1 MKLYIY
7 FYDTVKSNE
16 KIFTVYYNTLY
27 RRFVNGSNRFTTAV
41 SSVNQNI
48 TNNFVPSFAL
58 GMNLL
63 GAIDSTDF
71 YGIIQN
77 DLQRKNLYVNA
88 TNLHINYSNNLLLR
102 EQLSLAQES
111 TSQLFSINNQ
121 LCQLNEIIAK
131 KASQEE
137 RENFARE
144 LIYNIKKIDS
154 ALAAN
159 SDKSFV
165 SFEAKSLIYLI
176 ESNHISTAS
185 FTQIQDKEYFEE
197 ILDKL
202 KQKAEDIS
210 LEEQKDLESFVS
222 IYQYG
227 LLLIEEYKAER
238 HLKAI
243 NVPDNFEVIKDEP
256 IYDPILNCEEEFED
270 EIDNQF
276 KTLGMFSNNLRNY
289 ITSTDQLQEFFEK
302 FFQIK
307 KDYVLNHLRWSMY
320 KELYDAYTN
329 QDKMSDVSSK
339 IQCCIALIDKYLDM
353 HPDLI
358 KDYPKITIDM
368 GIENIDYNEITKDF
382 ELKYQKK
389 EKELDDY
396 YYTIINK
403 LENRQRLQ
411 TNVLAKKK
419 KGLFSFIK

>member
-1 MKLYIY
+1 MEAIDL
-7 FYDTVKSNE
+7 
-16 KIFTVYYNTLY
+16 
-27 RRFVNGSNRFTTAV
+27 TTAV

-88 TNLHINYSNNLLLR
+88 TNLHIDYSNNLLLR

-419 KGLFSFIK
+419 KGLFSFFK